1 MPTHRQARKSGF
13 SFSRNRM
20 AALQVS
26 PGSPASRSS
35 CVGQR
40 GRASSLRSIDYHSRT
55 CLRQQKPGGK
65 SAWSNAC
72 KPAQAH
78 RPATRSRSL
87 TQSLDARKGLFDA
100 RFARLS
106 ALPACAQNPY
116 RSRAFWPCKRR
127 NARSS
132 SNFFWVKSASPAKSP
147 FRSASAICARN
158 SRSRPSMARS

>member
-106 ALPACAQNPY
+106 ALPACAQIPTVPAPSCHAAAAVPSPG
-116 RSRAFWPCKRR
+116 RPQSAP
-127 NARSS
+127 RSS
-132 SNFFWVKSASPAKSP
+132 MSPLM
-147 FRSASAICARN
+147 FRFPCSTAMIWSGLVSGR
-158 SRSRPSMARS
+158 